1 MNDFTM
7 IMLIIALPLIAQ
19 LYISITYRNT
29 LNRKS
34 SNNLNGY
41 DVARKILDSNGLNDM
56 VIIETAGNLTDHYDP
71 KRKVVRLSRDIYN
84 KDSVASIAV
93 AAHECGH
100 ALQDKEGYF
109 FLRFRTAIFPIVSIL
124 SRISYLVIFLGFIFE
139 ITNLIWLGIIAVGAG
154 VFFQLITLPVEFNAS
169 RRALKELERLGLVN
183 SYEHDGAKQMLTA
196 AALTYVA
203 GTLAEILQ
211 MIRLIGIAR
220 DN

>member
-1 MNDFTM
+1 MNDLF
-7 IMLIIALPLIAQ
+7 LIILILALPLIAQ
-19 LYISITYRNT
+19 IYIRITYRNT

-34 SNNLNGY
+34 SNNLSGY
-41 DVARKILDSNGLNDM
+41 DVARKILDSNNLNDM
-56 VIIETAGNLTDHYDP
+56 VIIETNGTLTDHYDP
-71 KRKVVRLSRDIYN
+71 SRKVIRLSKDIYN
-84 KDSVASIAV
+84 KETVASIAV

-109 FLRFRTAIFPIVSIL
+109 FLRLRTIIFPVVSLL
-124 SRISYLVIFLGFIFE
+124 SRISYLVIFLGFLFE

-154 VFFQLITLPVEFNAS
+154 VLFQIITLPVEFNAS
-169 RRALKELERLGLVN
+169 HRALNELEKMGLVN
-183 SYEHDGAKQMLTA
+183 TNDHKGAKQMLTA

-211 MIRLIGIAR
+211 LIRLIGIAR

>member
-1 MNDFTM
+1 MNDLF
-7 IMLIIALPLIAQ
+7 LIILILALPLIAQ
-19 LYISITYRNT
+19 IYIRITYRNT

-34 SNNLNGY
+34 SNNLSGY
-41 DVARKILDSNGLNDM
+41 DVARKILDSNNLNDM
-56 VIIETAGNLTDHYDP
+56 VIIETNGTLTDHYDP
-71 KRKVVRLSRDIYN
+71 SRKVIRLSKDIYN
-84 KDSVASIAV
+84 KETVASIAV

-109 FLRFRTAIFPIVSIL
+109 FLRLRTIIFPVVSLL
-124 SRISYLVIFLGFIFE
+124 SRISYLVIFLGFLFE

-154 VFFQLITLPVEFNAS
+154 VLFQIITLPVEFNAS
-169 RRALKELERLGLVN
+169 HRALNELEKMGLVN
-183 SYEHDGAKQMLTA
+183 TNDHEGAKQMLTA

-211 MIRLIGIAR
+211 LIRLIGIAR